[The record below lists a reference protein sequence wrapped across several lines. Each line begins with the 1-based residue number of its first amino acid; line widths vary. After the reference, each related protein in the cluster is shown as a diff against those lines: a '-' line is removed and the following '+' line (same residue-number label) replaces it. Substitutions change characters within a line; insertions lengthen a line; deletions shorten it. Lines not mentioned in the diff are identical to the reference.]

1 MKYFPYSDITIE
13 QILTFINVGKTLNM
27 TKSAEELSV
36 TQSAIS
42 KRISA
47 MEESTGVILFTK
59 YKKVMR
65 LTPAGEYLYK
75 RLNKEYNDLR
85 EAIDIA
91 RDIQA
96 NGKPKFNIGV
106 CMLIDKE
113 NMNELVEEFR
123 KIYPDV
129 EINIEVWI
137 GEGIV
142 KKITSG
148 ELDVLFIHTVHVKD
162 ISQLEYYNFSISHI
176 FLASRQGRT
185 RENMLSDGLALYYDH
200 AEEINVLMGD
210 ILSLDGLNRNNV
222 NFVNSMD
229 TVYYNLL
236 YNNRAAVLG
245 AMTAKEWSEDEK
257 IMVRTSDIS
266 YDMCVCWNKDRG
278 EYVDAFVKIFKEKM
292 KDKDFKDN
300 IDFVMGIPFYEELK
314 SKGL

>member
-13 QILTFINVGKTLNM
+13 QLLTFINVAKTLNM

-42 KRISA
+42 KRISSL
-47 MEESTGVILFTK
+47 EESTGVILFTK
-59 YKKVMR
+59 HKKVMR

-85 EAIDIA
+85 EAFDNA
-91 RDIQA
+91 REIQA
-96 NGKPKFNIGV
+96 NGKPKFTIGI
-106 CMLIDKE
+106 CMSIDTGC
-113 NMNELVEEFR
+113 MSELVDEF
-123 KIYPDV
+123 KQIYPDM

-162 ISQLEYYNFSISHI
+162 ISRLEYHNFSLSHI
-176 FLASRQGRT
+176 FLASAKGRT

-210 ILSLDGLNRNNV
+210 ILALDGLNKNEV

-236 YNNRAAVLG
+236 YNNRATVLG
-245 AMTAKEWSEDEK
+245 TITAKKWMQDEK
-257 IMVRTSDIS
+257 IMVRTSGIS

-278 EYVDAFVKIFKEKM
+278 EYVDAFVDIFKEKM
-292 KDKDFKDN
+292 KDKNYRARVDEY
-300 IDFVMGIPFYEELK
+300 MGIPLYEELK
-314 SKGL
+314 EKGL